1 MPIASPP
8 TVAVRVWDLP
18 TRIFHWALA
27 ACVLGLIVTG
37 KLGGTAMPWHGRL
50 GWLVG
55 SLLLFRLAWG
65 VAGGY
70 WSRFSTFAYSPA
82 TVLRYLRGREQP
94 EHGIGHNPLGSLSV
108 WALLLVLL
116 LQVGSGL
123 FSDDREEF
131 AGPLNAKV
139 SNATARAATRYHKSI
154 GQAAVLALTALHL
167 AAIAYYRLRRQQRLV
182 APMWHGDKPL
192 PPGTPAARDDART
205 RATALLVFL
214 ACAGLMGWIW
224 SLGVP

>member
-1 MPIASPP
+1 MPVASPP

-18 TRIFHWALA
+18 TRVFHWALA
-27 ACVLGLIVTG
+27 ACVLGLVVTG

-50 GWLVG
+50 GLLAA
-55 SLLLFRLAWG
+55 SLLLFRLVWG
-65 VAGGY
+65 FAGGH
-70 WSRFSTFAYSPA
+70 WSRFSSFAYSPA
-82 TVLRYLRGREQP
+82 TVLLHLRGRQQP
-94 EHGIGHNPLGSLSV
+94 QHAIGHNPLGSLSV

-116 LQVGSGL
+116 LQAGSGL

-139 SNATARAATRYHKSI
+139 SNATGRTATRYHKGM

-192 PPGTPAARDDART
+192 PPGTRAARDDVRS
-205 RATALLVFL
+205 RVTALFVFL
-214 ACAGLMGWIW
+214 ACAALMGWIG
-224 SLGVP
+224 SVGVP